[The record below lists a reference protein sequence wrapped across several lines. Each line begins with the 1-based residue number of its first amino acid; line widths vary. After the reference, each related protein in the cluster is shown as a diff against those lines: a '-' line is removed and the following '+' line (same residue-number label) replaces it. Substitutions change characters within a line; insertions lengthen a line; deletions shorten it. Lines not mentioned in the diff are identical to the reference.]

1 MAKVKRRAVAH
12 NALPTFLG
20 KFQHPFTVEE
30 AFIDCKEMSK
40 NYEHGLIPLVDIA
53 AAVDA
58 KVPSCPGCMTTLA
71 ESYEQLS
78 TSSVIKLTK
87 ENGQ

>member
-1 MAKVKRRAVAH
+1 M
-12 NALPTFLG
+12 FL
-20 KFQHPFTVEE
+20 KQ
-30 AFIDCKEMSK
+30 
-40 NYEHGLIPLVDIA
+40 LA